1 MKKMIT
7 ATCLFAAAAAFAD
20 VATVS
25 NVSIEQD
32 ALSRRVSVKYNLS
45 APAVVTLD
53 IQTNRG
59 DNVYASIGAKHV
71 VTVWKDVNRR
81 VTPAAEGQNEI
92 LWQPDKDWNGHK
104 FTDANM
110 VKAVVT
116 AWADNATPDYM
127 AVSLTIQSSVFY
139 YVAAEAVPGGVTDSR
154 YKTDWLLM
162 RKIPAQGVTW
172 RMGRAP
178 ADGSN
183 DRDVPHIVQLS
194 SDYYIG
200 VYPVTYRQQ
209 MNIGYTPD
217 NKGDNIGDM
226 KPATASWHGL
236 RGWDTDYTQWPVN
249 ESHAV
254 YPSGIIAKFR
264 SRTGIDFDLPTEAQW
279 EFAARAGEGS
289 LLYNGD
295 SLTAENI
302 ARYAWINCESFQN
315 VGQLEANKF
324 GLYDCLGNVEELC
337 MDWYQDSYLHSTCIP
352 QITDASKTVVDPLGP
367 SEKRSGDWTK
377 PYVSMRVIRG
387 GSYTSTDLSSIVLSW
402 RNQYSA
408 KSGEAIPQHVGYRL
422 MAPMGGKW

>member
-116 AWADNATPDYM
+116 AWADDATPDYM
-127 AVSLTIQSSVFY
+127 AVSLTTTSNVFY
-139 YVAAEAVPGGVTDSR
+139 YVSEAAVPGGVKDIR

-162 RKIPAQGVTW
+162 RKIPAQGVIW
-172 RMGRAP
+172 RMGIAP
-178 ADGSN
+178 VDASSGSN
-183 DRDVPHIVQLS
+183 SSRAKAHLVELS

-200 VYPVTYRQQ
+200 VYEFTQRQYANVGGTYPK
-209 MNIGYTPD
+209 TPS
-217 NKGDNIGDM
+217 GDNLGDT
-226 KPATASWHGL
+226 KAVCYADYGYVRWGL
-236 RGWDTDYTQWPVN
+236 WDKDNPSHYTISEN
-249 ESHAV
+249 DFMGKLRKLS
-254 YPSGIIAKFR
+254 
-264 SRTGIDFDLPTEAQW
+264 GIDFDLPTEAQW
-279 EFAARAGEGS
+279 EFAARAGEGAPI
-289 LLYNGD
+289 YGGKAWNNE
-295 SLTAENI
+295 ENVLEI
-302 ARYAWINCESFQN
+302 GWCKNTSDASQN
-315 VGQLEANKF
+315 YVHEVGQREPNDW
-324 GLYDCLGNVEELC
+324 GLYDVIGNVCELC
-337 MDWYQDSYLHSTCIP
+337 LDYYSNDYEIGENGGPVLDPAGPMQYTED
-352 QITDASKTVVDPLGP
+352 KTRNP
-367 SEKRSGDWTK
+367 
-377 PYVSMRVIRG
+377 RVMRG
-387 GSYTSTDLSSIVLSW
+387 GSFEDGVEYNSLHQRYKHASQNGWWPLPYGFRVVS
-402 RNQYSA
+402 
-408 KSGEAIPQHVGYRL
+408 
-422 MAPMGGKW
+422 PMGGKW

>member
-104 FTDANM
+104 LDAGS

-116 AWADNATPDYM
+116 AWAEDATPDYM
-127 AVSLTIQSSVFY
+127 AVSLTSYSNVFY
-139 YVAAEAVPGGVTDSR
+139 YVSAEAVPGGVTDNR

-162 RKIPAQGVTW
+162 RKIPAAGVTW
-172 RMGRAP
+172 RMGIAPQNKGLDEYASRAE
-178 ADGSN
+178 A
-183 DRDVPHIVQLS
+183 HLVQLS
-194 SDYYIG
+194 DDYYIG
-200 VYPVTYRQQ
+200 IYPITQKQYSWISGWYR
-209 MNIGYTPD
+209 
-217 NKGDNIGDM
+217 KGAPSGDHAGDL
-226 KPATASWHGL
+226 KPAAGL
-236 RGWDTDYTQWPVN
+236 DWGALRSGTWPGDPNHETVSDAILKARN
-249 ESHAV
+249 
-254 YPSGIIAKFR
+254 
-264 SRTGIDFDLPTEAQW
+264 RTGIAFDLPTEAQW
-279 EFAARAGEGS
+279 EFACRGGSGECLYTGEAWNEANLGKIAWFAGNTTH
-289 LLYNGD
+289 LQD
-295 SLTAENI
+295 
-302 ARYAWINCESFQN
+302 
-315 VGQLEANKF
+315 VGQKLPNDY
-324 GLYDCLGNVEELC
+324 GLYDMLGNVQELC
-337 MDWYQDSYLHSTCIP
+337 LDYYADNYEKGEDGAPVLDPEGSATGNTYVEWPRSVRGGAYNSAAESC
-352 QITDASKTVVDPLGP
+352 ASH
-367 SEKRSGDWTK
+367 KRS
-377 PYVSMRVIRG
+377 
-387 GSYTSTDLSSIVLSW
+387 LC
-402 RNQYSA
+402 NA
-408 KSGEAIPQHVGYRL
+408 HSGWVPVNFGFRL